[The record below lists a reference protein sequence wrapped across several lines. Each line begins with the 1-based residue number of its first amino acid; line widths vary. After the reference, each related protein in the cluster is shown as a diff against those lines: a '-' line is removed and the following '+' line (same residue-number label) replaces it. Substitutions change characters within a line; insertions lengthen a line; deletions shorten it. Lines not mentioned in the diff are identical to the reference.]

1 MNISILLSKTITSIW
16 RRNLFVKVLPCTQR
30 EKNHTVDCSQ
40 INEAKQLCRE
50 RRELPFQILENSK
63 DSMIGVIGE

>member
-30 EKNHTVDCSQ
+30 EKNHTFDCSQ
-40 INEAKQLCRE
+40 INEAKQLC
-50 RRELPFQILENSK
+50 RELPFQILENSK